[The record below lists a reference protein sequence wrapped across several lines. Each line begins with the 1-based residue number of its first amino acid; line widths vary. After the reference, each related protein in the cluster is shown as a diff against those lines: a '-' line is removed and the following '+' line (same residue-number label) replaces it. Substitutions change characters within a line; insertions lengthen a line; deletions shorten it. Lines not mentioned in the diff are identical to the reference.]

1 MDKMGFDF
9 DFNLNFDFG
18 DKEKKRLD
26 FFDLCELAGYP
37 RPFQKQIE
45 MKDFLIKTQ
54 GVHLLLGSR
63 GYGKTDYAVIMGSA
77 EAILNNPNFKI
88 LLIAKELS
96 RGQAIVKEVREVLV
110 RAGVKF
116 KNKSEVVLRT
126 TGCVGKDPNM
136 ESLSVKSSGLRGRHP
151 NLVIMEDPI
160 TPKDASEAER
170 LAVKKTYEEVC
181 KLTMNVGIV
190 GQPVHKLDLYQ
201 ALRDIVPTKL
211 MKYGEIPELDP
222 DIDAQRAAGVD
233 EFSIQASYFLNIMD
247 DLKMPFSL
255 VKEVDF
261 AAKETICWIDPSH
274 KGRDYTAIVCG
285 GRNLSDFV
293 LTGFCFE
300 KAWYDCTAELLEINK
315 IMNISHTV
323 IETNGLGDLPV
334 NELRKQGMPCV
345 GCNTTMNK
353 YTKILNSA
361 AFSPDLKLS
370 RLNGLP
376 PELARAQKIFIEQT
390 KNYEYNS
397 KHDDAPDAIASL
409 IVYIRGL

>member
-1 MDKMGFDF
+1 MNF
-9 DFNLNFDFG
+9 DFNFDLSFDFG
-18 DKEKKRLD
+18 EKSQKVLN
-26 FFDLCELAGYP
+26 FYDLCNLAGYP
-37 RPFQKQIE
+37 PPYPAQVE
-45 MKDFLIKTQ
+45 MKDYLIKTP

-63 GYGKTDYAVIMGSA
+63 GYGKTDYAVIMGCA
-77 EAILNNPNFKI
+77 EAILNNPNFKV

-96 RGQAIVKEVREVLV
+96 RAQAIIKEVREVLL

-116 KNKSEVVLRT
+116 KNKSEVLLRT
-126 TGCVGKDPNM
+126 DGCIGKDPNL
-136 ESLSVKSSGLRGRHP
+136 EGLGVKCTGLRGRHP
-151 NLVIMEDPI
+151 DLVIMEDPI
-160 TPKDASEAER
+160 TPKDDSEAER
-170 LAVKKTYEEVC
+170 LTVKKTYEEVC

-201 ALRDIVPTKL
+201 SLREIVNTRL
-211 MKYGEIPELDP
+211 MPYGTIPELDP
-222 DIDAQRAAGVD
+222 DLDAQRLAGVD

-247 DLKMPFSL
+247 SLKMPFSL

-274 KGRDYTAIVCG
+274 KGRDFTAVVCG

-315 IMNISHTV
+315 ILNISHTV
-323 IETNGLGDLPV
+323 IETNGLGELPV
-334 NELRKQGMPCV
+334 NEFRKLGMPCV
-345 GCNTTMNK
+345 GFNTTMNK
-353 YTKILNSA
+353 HTKILNSA

-370 RLNGLP
+370 RLSGLP
-376 PELARAQKIFIEQT
+376 PALMQAQKIFVEQT

-397 KHDDAPDAIASL
+397 KHDDAPDSVASL
-409 IVYIRGL
+409 ICYVRGL

>member
-1 MDKMGFDF
+1 M
-9 DFNLNFDFG
+9 
-18 DKEKKRLD
+18 
-26 FFDLCELAGYP
+26 
-37 RPFQKQIE
+37 
-45 MKDFLIKTQ
+45 
-54 GVHLLLGSR
+54 
-63 GYGKTDYAVIMGSA
+63 
-77 EAILNNPNFKI
+77 
-88 LLIAKELS
+88 
-96 RGQAIVKEVREVLV
+96 
-110 RAGVKF
+110 
-116 KNKSEVVLRT
+116 
-126 TGCVGKDPNM
+126 
-136 ESLSVKSSGLRGRHP
+136 
-151 NLVIMEDPI
+151 
-160 TPKDASEAER
+160 
-170 LAVKKTYEEVC
+170 
-181 KLTMNVGIV
+181 
-190 GQPVHKLDLYQ
+190 YQ

-345 GCNTTMNK
+345 GYNTTMNK

-390 KNYEYNS
+390 KNYEYNY
-397 KHDDAPDAIASL
+397 KHDDAPDAVSSL